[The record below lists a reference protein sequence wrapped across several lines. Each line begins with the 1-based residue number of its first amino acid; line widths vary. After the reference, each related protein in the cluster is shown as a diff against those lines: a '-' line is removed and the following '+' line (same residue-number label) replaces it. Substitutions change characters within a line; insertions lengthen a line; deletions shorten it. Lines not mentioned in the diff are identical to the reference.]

1 MASKKLYIVISIV
14 VIVATGG
21 IGGTFAA
28 FKFISYKNAGSTVA
42 SAVIVPPKP
51 IFFTDVMDVT
61 VSIPPEQN
69 APPTSFVQV
78 GLQFSTSD
86 PEAIVSYGEL
96 QPIIK
101 AAIISILMTQTT
113 NALADPKA
121 RAVLIKSCLDIS
133 NNVLEKNSNF
143 KAIPP
148 FSAAY
153 ITNLVVQE

>member
-1 MASKKLYIVISIV
+1 MASKKIYIVISIV
-14 VIVATGG
+14 VIVATIGT
-21 IGGTFAA
+21 GGTFAVL
-28 FKFISYKNAGSTVA
+28 KFIPHKKAGGTVA
-42 SAVIVPPKP
+42 SAVIVPTKP

-69 APPTSFVQV
+69 ASPTSFVQV
-78 GLQFSTSD
+78 GLQFSTYD
-86 PEAIVSYGEL
+86 PAAIVSYGEL

-113 NALADPKA
+113 SGLADSKA
-121 RAVLIKSCLDIS
+121 RAALIKSCLDIS
-133 NNVLEKNSNF
+133 NDVLEKNANL